1 MEAAPALG
9 NDEQALE
16 LRVLS
21 GRQAGARALLRAQ
34 AGGVT
39 LGHLPENDIVLRDAP
54 FARAEVGWEDGR
66 WLWREEGAA
75 PVDVAR
81 GQGVRHGELALW
93 LSDPLAPWD
102 SQGPSQWALD
112 RAEPAAQRDPDSTG
126 ADDTEPPQPR
136 SEAPLQVSAHPTPT
150 VSRTS
155 DSESPAAAG
164 DGTVDPLLISPAQD
178 SHGLAPRTE
187 QRAARRSWPAMAAT
201 AALTLGL
208 LSAAWLIGGTSDIQ
222 ATGSTVAASPPSSPV
237 EDAQQNLARIQAILE
252 RQTLGNG
259 LRAEASADGRIVLR
273 GVVPSDEALE
283 KMLRPIVQ
291 AGVPVKL
298 RTLTDREFDL
308 RVQALANRLPQGTTA
323 KAVVPGRVRVSGT
336 AAAPSESGAAALAQV
351 RALVAKELPEALEI
365 DTEGTSVAKASDS
378 AASRNADL
386 NADSTSSAPLPPVL
400 AVVGGPS
407 GHLVLR
413 DGSRVLPGGSV
424 AGLQLSTI
432 ADKEVTFIDA
442 SGRSLKMPR

>member
-1 MEAAPALG
+1 MQAAPALG

-21 GRQAGARALLRAQ
+21 GRQAGARALLQAQ

-54 FARAEVGWEDGR
+54 FARAEFTWEDGR
-66 WLWREEGAA
+66 WFWREEGEA
-75 PVDVAR
+75 PVGVAR
-81 GQGVRHGELALW
+81 GQGVRHGRLALW
-93 LSDPLAPWD
+93 LSDPRAPWD

-112 RAEPAAQRDPDSTG
+112 RTEPEAQRDSDSTG
-126 ADDTEPPQPR
+126 ADDTEPPEPR
-136 SEAPLQVSAHPTPT
+136 NEAPPQASANPTPT
-150 VSRTS
+150 VSHTS
-155 DSESPAAAG
+155 DSEPPVAAG

-187 QRAARRSWPAMAAT
+187 RRPARRSWPAMAAP
-201 AALTLGL
+201 AVLALGL
-208 LSAAWLIGGTSDIQ
+208 LSAAWLIGRTGDVQ
-222 ATGSTVAASPPSSPV
+222 GTGSTVAASPPPSPV

-259 LRAEASADGRIVLR
+259 LRAEAGADGRIVLR

-283 KMLRPIVQ
+283 KMLRPVAQSGIR
-291 AGVPVKL
+291 VKL

-323 KAVVPGRVRVSGT
+323 KAVAPGRVRVAGG
-336 AAAPSESGAAALAQV
+336 AALPSESGASALAQV
-351 RALVAKELPEALEI
+351 RALLAKELPEALDVDI
-365 DTEGTSVAKASDS
+365 EGSVQAKASDTRVDTKAILS
-378 AASRNADL
+378 GD
-386 NADSTSSAPLPPVL
+386 APVRLPSVM

-407 GHLVLR
+407 AHVVLK
-413 DGSRVLPGGSV
+413 DGRRLLPGGSV

-432 ADKEVTFIDA
+432 ADTEVTFIDS